1 MTSSIGKSRCV
12 YLTEDMH
19 AANAA
24 LQAARQA
31 GIPNGDLSM
40 VARGDIELEKIP
52 DHMTE
57 DHHDFAPGAVRGV
70 AMGGGTGL
78 LLGLIGV
85 VVPPLGITLAGAAAI
100 AVAGAAMG
108 AWTGALVGFDVPDAV
123 SRTFEAEIKAGHIL
137 LVVDASDAEHEVA
150 RGAIIATGAAV
161 LPFHQS
167 TAMS

>member
-12 YLTEDMH
+12 YLTQDMH

-24 LQAARQA
+24 VQAARRA
-31 GIPNGDLSM
+31 GIANDDLSL
-40 VARGDIELEKIP
+40 VARGDIELENIP
-52 DHMTE
+52 EHMTE
-57 DHHDFAPGAVRGV
+57 DHHDFSPGAVRGV

-108 AWTGALVGFDVPDAV
+108 AWTGALVGLDVPDAV

-137 LVVDASDAEHEVA
+137 LVVDASEVDHDAA
-150 RGAIIATGAAV
+150 RTAIVATGAAV

-167 TAMS
+167 TTMS